1 MTVLVVQIPPRPRA
15 YLRDGATV
23 QASTEGVWQ
32 LLDAPSTA
40 MPAGSGPVAEWP
52 AADSLVLVLPPQ
64 DVGWQRVSLP
74 KAPAGRLRQALLGVL
89 EDQLL
94 ADDDDLHFALP
105 PEPVAGQPT
114 WVAVTQR
121 AWLADWLRR
130 LEAAGR
136 PVDRVVPSV
145 SPAPSPG
152 LPPLGHFERPADAE
166 GDDSAL
172 QLTWADTDGVLR
184 LGLGGSL
191 ARAHAARAAASTDA
205 QWSATPASAAAAE
218 AWLGRPVTVLGEA
231 ELARQRLA
239 SPWNLRQFD
248 LAPRHRGASAFK
260 EGWRRF
266 VSPAWRPV
274 HVGLAALLVINL
286 VGLNAWAWQQQ
297 RALTE
302 RKQAMLALLR
312 STHPQVRAVLDAPL
326 QMARETE
333 RLRAAAGQPGDTD
346 IETLL
351 AVAAAA
357 WPSDEPPTESL
368 QFEPGRLVLAVDAW
382 DDARLA
388 AFRDQV
394 APAGWAVSG
403 DGTRLTLSRAP
414 ARDRSAP

>member
-15 YLRDGATV
+15 HPRDGVAAP
-23 QASTEGVWQ
+23 ASTEGVWQ
-32 LLDAPSTA
+32 LLDAPSSAATA
-40 MPAGSGPVAEWP
+40 GRGPVSDWP
-52 AADSLVLVLPPQ
+52 AADRLVLVLSPQ
-64 DVGWQRVSLP
+64 DVGWHRVSLP
-74 KAPAGRLRQALLGVL
+74 KAPAGRMRQALLGVL

-94 ADDDDLHFALP
+94 SESEDLHFALA

-114 WVAVTQR
+114 WVAVTHR
-121 AWLADWLRR
+121 PWLADWLRQ

-136 PVDRVVPSV
+136 PVDRVVPSL
-145 SPAPSPG
+145 SPALLPG
-152 LPPLGHFERPADAE
+152 LPPLGHFESSAHGDGSDA
-166 GDDSAL
+166 SL
-172 QLTWADTDGVLR
+172 QLTWADADGVLR

-191 ARAHAARAAASTDA
+191 ARARAAASPDA
-205 QWSATPASAAAAE
+205 QWTATPAAAEAAE
-218 AWLGRPVTVLGEA
+218 AWLGRHVTVVGEA
-231 ELARQRLA
+231 ELARQRLG
-239 SPWNLRQFD
+239 SSWNLRQFD
-248 LAPRHRGASAFK
+248 LAPRHRGASAMR

-266 VSPAWRPV
+266 LSPAWRPV

-297 RALTE
+297 RALGE

-333 RLRAAAGQPGDTD
+333 RLRAAAGQPGDSD

-357 WPSDEPPTESL
+357 WPDDEPPTGSL
-368 QFEPGRLVLAVDAW
+368 QFEPGRLVLAVEAW
-382 DDARLA
+382 DDTRLA

-403 DGTRLTLSRAP
+403 DGERLTLSRAST
-414 ARDRSAP
+414 RDRSTP